1 MEGNLPSPD
10 YAYDMEWKWPWAKFE
25 LPPNALFTTLQERF
39 NTRQCPIQDPY
50 AFHQDVCESADYSAT
65 LEEFYTQLSARRDE
79 RVREL
84 NEAWAD
90 IASLLAWSSN
100 WNCAGCE
107 QQTPGESSENDDVTS
122 RWSKFC
128 DLSRTMSFD
137 SMVRFFDGW
146 CRDRRRIETQQY
158 LDLKRDVQA
167 FRDRKP
173 IKFPINRVTSDAVN
187 SEAATTRDGRLSSTP
202 EAFRPVSPE
211 SIVYNINNEGRKEG
225 EVVEKQK
232 ESSQTT
238 TAKVSREHF
247 KSEIGPLGP
256 QEESRHDKYVSKAHR
271 TTADVDYPAPRNS
284 KRAITTREELQE
296 GDSTDGQAL
305 HSKKRRRISQE
316 HHDGCIMGRSGVE
329 NHRMSK
335 KTSGEVPDQQAE
347 SRDVWD
353 RSLSPETGH

>member
-1 MEGNLPSPD
+1 
-10 YAYDMEWKWPWAKFE
+10 
-25 LPPNALFTTLQERF
+25 
-39 NTRQCPIQDPY
+39 
-50 AFHQDVCESADYSAT
+50 
-65 LEEFYTQLSARRDE
+65 
-79 RVREL
+79 
-84 NEAWAD
+84 
-90 IASLLAWSSN
+90 
-100 WNCAGCE
+100 
-107 QQTPGESSENDDVTS
+107 
-122 RWSKFC
+122 
-128 DLSRTMSFD
+128 MSFD

-167 FRDRKP
+167 FQDRKP

-256 QEESRHDKYVSKAHR
+256 TQEESRHDKYVSKAHR

-329 NHRMSK
+329 NHQMSK

>member
-65 LEEFYTQLSARRDE
+65 LEEFILSYPRGGMSD
-79 RVREL
+79 
-84 NEAWAD
+84 
-90 IASLLAWSSN
+90 
-100 WNCAGCE
+100 
-107 QQTPGESSENDDVTS
+107 SENDDVTS

-167 FRDRKP
+167 FQDRKP

-256 QEESRHDKYVSKAHR
+256 TQEESRHDKYVSKAHR

-329 NHRMSK
+329 NHQMSK